1 MTDTGY
7 SRNVG
12 RMEDLARLDRMERTA
27 RLMDSAFRIPGTR
40 IRVGLD
46 SIVGLVPGIGDTL
59 ALAPGAWIIGSAWSM
74 GAPGHVLGR
83 MAVNSGIDWI
93 VGSIPLLGDLF
104 DVGFKANLRNV
115 ALLRE
120 HFEKTKGRPDG
131 RPLTV
136 EATPVQP
143 TSSIPAKK

>member
-1 MTDTGY
+1 MSDTTY
-7 SRNVG
+7 SRNLDG
-12 RMEDLARLDRMERTA
+12 MEDFARLARLERAA
-27 RLMDSAFRIPGTR
+27 RLMDSAVRIPGTR

-59 ALAPGAWIIGSAWSM
+59 ALAPGAWIIGSAWNM

-83 MAVNSGIDWI
+83 MAVNSGIDWAI
-93 VGSIPLLGDLF
+93 GTVPLIGDLF

-120 HFEKTKGRPDG
+120 HLEKTKGRPDG

-143 TSSIPAKK
+143 TSSIPEKK